1 MLEKESP
8 VMWSGYLGADRC
20 LFGTDG
26 PYGPH
31 AADGK
36 YDYGFIKRRIEKLFP
51 DEKISKR
58 FLEDNFAKIAAI

>member
-1 MLEKESP
+1 M
-8 VMWSGYLGADRC
+8 D
-20 LFGTDG
+20 

-51 DEKISKR
+51 DEKTRKR
-58 FLEDNFAKIAAI
+58 LLEDNFAKIAAI